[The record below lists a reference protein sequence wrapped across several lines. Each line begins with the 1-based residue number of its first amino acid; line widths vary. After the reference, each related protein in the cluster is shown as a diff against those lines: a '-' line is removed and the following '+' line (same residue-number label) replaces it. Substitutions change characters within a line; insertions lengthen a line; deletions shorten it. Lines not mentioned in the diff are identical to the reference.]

1 VPDKR
6 KAPAATNG
14 LQPTLVYL
22 IGRLDQGVRRELRRL
37 LAPHGLSVPELTVLS
52 VLQRRPDLSNAQLAR
67 RALITP
73 QSMNDVVAGLES
85 RGLVK
90 RTVDPSHG
98 RILLTRL
105 TPAGHGML
113 RRVTPTIETL
123 QAELL
128 EDVPAAE
135 RDIVVR
141 GLISVM
147 QRLSEGNQATKP
159 SSRS

>member
-1 VPDKR
+1 MD
-6 KAPAATNG
+6 G

-22 IGRLDQGVRRELRRL
+22 IGRLDQGVRRQLRQL

-52 VLQRRPDLSNAQLAR
+52 VLQRRPGLSNAQLAR

-113 RRVTPTIETL
+113 RRVTPSINAL
-123 QAELL
+123 QAQLL
-128 EDVPAAE
+128 EDIPAAE
-135 RDIVVR
+135 RDVVVR

-147 QRLSEGNQATKP
+147 QRLREGNQATRP
-159 SSRS
+159 GSRS